1 MTTGQRRVWREGVT
15 AGLLGAAGVALWFLV
30 VDMAAG
36 QPLHTPALLGRAMLS
51 VLGHGISNPDLFN
64 AAAYTVFHVLAFVGV
79 GIIASQLVEVSRR
92 IPPMAAGPALFFA
105 VFEVG
110 FYFLAMMISKPE
122 ILGAL
127 AWYQIGAANLVAAV
141 LMGTYLWR
149 KHPELGPALQ
159 HSLDGS
165 V

>member
-1 MTTGQRRVWREGVT
+1 
-15 AGLLGAAGVALWFLV
+15 
-30 VDMAAG
+30 
-36 QPLHTPALLGRAMLS
+36 
-51 VLGHGISNPDLFN
+51 LGHGIDNGMLIN

-79 GIIASQLVEVSRR
+79 GVLASMLVHVSRR
-92 IPPMAAGPALFFA
+92 IPQIAAGFVIFFA

-110 FYFLAMMISKPE
+110 FYFLAMMISKPD

-127 AWYQIGAANLVAAV
+127 AWYQIGAANLIAAAM
-141 LMGTYLWR
+141 MGGYLWR
-149 KHPELGPALQ
+149 RHPELGPTFE